1 MTGLAPPACALSPC
15 SGPLTVGKPRLVFN
29 PSTKGKIS
37 LPQASRL
44 KTARTICQECTL
56 KDLEESRTYSGF
68 SEKHGFAAAWRVR
81 TAAAQPGVGE
91 SRAGGREAGL
101 EGGREAAG
109 ALPARAPTGT
119 FPPVASAGGPCPSSA
134 ARFAASGAPHATA
147 PQLAARPVGRRP
159 LPSSVP
165 GFRPAM
171 AGAAGGSLP
180 RGGGSLPRAGGAGGL
195 RPRRSRPARPGSGG
209 GGRARRAC
217 CGPRRSELAAPEPS
231 VTGQPRPAAAPQ
243 PPPFCEGVLG
253 GSVPFVGTTPNLP
266 S

>member
-91 SRAGGREAGL
+91 SRAGWREAGRQPAPYPP
-101 EGGREAAG
+101 GRPPALSRPLPRRAA
-109 ALPARAPTGT
+109 PARAALPGL
-119 FPPVASAGGPCPSSA
+119 PP
-134 ARFAASGAPHATA
+134 RE
-147 PQLAARPVGRRP
+147 P
-159 LPSSVP
+159 LT
-165 GFRPAM
+165 
-171 AGAAGGSLP
+171 P
-180 RGGGSLPRAGGAGGL
+180 RL
-195 RPRRSRPARPGSGG
+195 RS
-209 GGRARRAC
+209 
-217 CGPRRSELAAPEPS
+217 
-231 VTGQPRPAAAPQ
+231 
-243 PPPFCEGVLG
+243 
-253 GSVPFVGTTPNLP
+253 
-266 S
+266 